1 MTTHDIYASR
11 HPLPPVPTPGPRS
24 TLRWGI
30 VARALPRQVRG
41 VPVVAGEG
49 GVYRGPLIRVRVWK
63 DRYGKIVGHRVQR
76 QQVTEHEVIVVRE
89 ELVRNLESYQGW
101 TRNAIGG
108 LGAMVSYPDVEALAQ
123 AVRRVA

>member
-11 HPLPPVPTPGPRS
+11 HPIPTPGPRS
-24 TLRWGI
+24 SLHWGI
-30 VARALPRQVRG
+30 VARALPQQVRG

-49 GVYRGPLIRVRVWK
+49 GIYRGPLVRVRVWK
-63 DRYGKIVGHRVQR
+63 DKYGNIVGHRVQR
-76 QQVTEHEVIVVRE
+76 QQVTDTEVIIVRE
-89 ELVRNLESYQGW
+89 ELVRNLEAYQGW

-108 LGAMVSYPDVEALAQ
+108 LGAVVSYPNLEALAQ